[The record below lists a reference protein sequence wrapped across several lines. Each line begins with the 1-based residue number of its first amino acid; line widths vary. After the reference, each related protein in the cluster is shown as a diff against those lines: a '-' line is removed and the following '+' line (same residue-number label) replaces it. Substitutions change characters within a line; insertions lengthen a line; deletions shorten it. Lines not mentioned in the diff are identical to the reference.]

1 MAPKKIYTEE
11 QKAEA
16 LRLVPELGIHGAAKE
31 VGIPWQTVTG
41 WAAAAG
47 VKKAAQGAGEAITAV
62 TEGIRNDDAVVAVEI
77 EVKKTA
83 RKAGRKAKEIVED
96 AKQAVTKPATKII
109 IQSPMGGEISIEEI
123 KAKVPEGAEV
133 YVRVD
138 QNKLWWT
145 TDTEKG
151 DADIW

>member
-1 MAPKKIYTEE
+1 MASKTVYTEE

-31 VGIPWQTVTG
+31 VGIPWQTVTR

-62 TEGIRNDDAVVAVEI
+62 TEGIRNDDNVIAAEI
-77 EVKKTA
+77 EVRKTA
-83 RKAGRKAKEIVED
+83 RKAGRKAMEMVED
-96 AKQAVTKPATKII
+96 AKQAIGMPATRII

-123 KAKVPEGAEV
+123 KKKVPEGAEV

-151 DADIW
+151 SADIW

>member
-1 MAPKKIYTEE
+1 MAPKKFYTEE

-31 VGIPWQTVTG
+31 VGIPWQTITR

-47 VKKAAQGAGEAITAV
+47 VKKATEGAGEAITAV
-62 TEGIRNDDAVVAVEI
+62 TEGIRNDDTVVAAEI

-96 AKQAVTKPATKII
+96 AKQAIAKPATKII
-109 IQSPMGGEISIEEI
+109 VQSPMGGEISVEEI
-123 KAKVPEGAEV
+123 EKKVPEGAEV

-138 QNKLWWT
+138 QNKLWWR
-145 TDTEKG
+145 TDAEEG
-151 DADIW
+151 NVDIW